1 MLGDAARPCVLREQC
16 PMSRVVARPDATTA
30 QEPAALKLRA
40 GPAPSLLPRGKWAL
54 RNPNQIAH
62 GMPATISRHQTVPP
76 PPSAKI
82 RQSCRIFARDLRL
95 YVIPSPTSNDAEQPS
110 SATVDG
116 AVLSW
121 LVLALPCW
129 QSLLVDDP
137 CRRPTST
144 EQGPANP
151 LEIPRFESHLAKDW
165 SPSRVRRSP
174 SRHQSRWS
182 LVSLQH
188 ARPYADSMSPLP
200 AGLH

>member
-1 MLGDAARPCVLREQC
+1 MPNVEGCSQARRYNSTGAGGAEASGRSSAFPSA
-16 PMSRVVARPDATTA
+16 SRQMGATKPKSNRTWNA
-30 QEPAALKLRA
+30 SHNFQASN
-40 GPAPSLLPRGKWAL
+40 GP
-54 RNPNQIAH
+54 
-62 GMPATISRHQTVPP
+62 PP